1 MRKLLTT
8 LGLIL
13 SPTLF
18 SQVAIDFEDISIAP
32 NSFINDSTFQIQGV
46 TFSNFNDTTGGYFY
60 WEGFALSNQNDTTT
74 SGWGNQ
80 YSSFAGSGAYG
91 SENFLLHYYNGY
103 ITLSQPSFVSFE
115 VTNNTYAA
123 IEMRDGS
130 AFSKKFGG
138 VTGDDPDYFKVIVY
152 GYLQNTLVDSTEF
165 YLADF
170 RFSDNSQ
177 DYILNTWELVQL
189 NTYCDSITFKY
200 ESTDVGMFGINT
212 PQYFCLDNFSA
223 PVFGIDNANQYTLT
237 VYPNPSTDNIQIKGM
252 NGGNLTL
259 YNISG
264 QTVLLQNN
272 VSENQVLNISNI
284 PSGIYIL
291 KMEKS
296 GITKQV
302 KIIKQ

>member
-138 VTGDDPDYFKVIVY
+138 ATGDDPDYFKVIVY

-212 PQYFCLDNFSA
+212 PQYFCLDNFIA
-223 PVFGIDNANQYTLT
+223 PVFSTEKLDNFTLT
-237 VYPNPSTDNIQIKGM
+237 VYPNPSSENIQIKGM
-252 NGGNLTL
+252 EGGNLTL
-259 YNISG
+259 LNLSG
-264 QTVLLQNN
+264 QTLFTQKN
-272 VSENQVLNISNI
+272 VSENQNVNISHLS
-284 PSGIYIL
+284 PGVYIL
-291 KMEKS
+291 NMVKNNVS
-296 GITKQV
+296 KQV